1 MSATYS
7 ITGFIIIVLGLFL
20 QWQVYVS
27 RIVFTF
33 AASSIVIA
41 VWFAYQGIVT
51 DSYSPIVLAV
61 LTAGVRGTLIPILIV
76 RNLHVTPWRA
86 RENNPVMGTASSIVL
101 SLVLVIFSLWLF
113 GWSIGRYVGAT
124 GVYAALPFAMLF
136 QGAFL
141 IISRRNAF
149 IQMVGYLELENGVL
163 LLGAWGFPQLPLL
176 IEAAIV
182 LDLLGV
188 VVVARIIMRMR
199 EESLSIDDRA
209 VAEAALSEDMRG

>member
-1 MSATYS
+1 MLPAYG

-41 VWFAYQGIVT
+41 VWFVYQGVVT
-51 DSYSPIVLAV
+51 DSFLPIVLAV
-61 LTAGVRGTLIPILIV
+61 LTAGVRGVLIPILIV

-86 RENNPVMGTASSIVL
+86 RENNPVMGTASSIL
-101 SLVLVIFSLWLF
+101 LALALVIFSLWLF

-124 GVYAALPFAMLF
+124 GMYAALPFAMLF

-149 IQMVGYLELENGVL
+149 IQMVGYLVIENAAL
-163 LLGAWGFPQLPLL
+163 LLGAWGFPQLPLV
-176 IEAAIV
+176 IEAAVV
-182 LDLLGV
+182 LDLLGI

-199 EESLSIDDRA
+199 EESISMDDRTA
-209 VAEAALSEDMRG
+209 KAASAEELRG